1 MDTHIDTAETIQ
13 IQDNDNTELIGSKV
27 MNRATQTIGDSNLF
41 MMELRTFVKKD
52 A

>member
-27 MNRATQTIGDSNLF
+27 MNRATQTS
-41 MMELRTFVKKD
+41 RVKEGYT
-52 A
+52 